1 MRSGLIYVTNFLLTA
16 ALGVVFIFLEDVQVD
31 LGLSDLD
38 IGLIAGTGFGAAL
51 FAHLLLSPLADRGI
65 TTPLSVVALVAG
77 VLGPIGFALGTSVGV
92 LAVSRGLTGIGLGL
106 FGLLARKALLGLDAT
121 GGGAKLGILLSTAVA
136 GFISGPLI
144 GAAFEPLGFAAPFIA
159 VSIGI
164 AIAGVPATIAI
175 ARTEVAAT
183 VVDHS
188 ELGRLLRRPRIQA
201 AMLCQAIVWMY
212 IGVFD
217 ATLDRFLTDLG
228 ASTSMVAVVI
238 ICVGAPM
245 LILPRVAG
253 SLAEANGAANVMLPS
268 LLILLPVMAGY
279 GWAGAIVTATIAGVF
294 HGIGESFVSVSAQVL
309 VLEVTGAERAAVGS
323 ALLETAGLSSA
334 ALGAGI
340 GPIVYGARGQDVFL
354 WTAVIGL
361 VLGLV
366 ALQRIVHAR
375 RSERWA
381 IVPQSTR

>member
-16 ALGVVFIFLEDVQVD
+16 ALGVVFIFLEDVQAD
-31 LGLSDLD
+31 YGLSDLD
-38 IGLIAGTGFGAAL
+38 IGIIAGTGFGAAL
-51 FAHLLLSPLADRGI
+51 LAHLLLSPLADRGV
-65 TTPLSVVALVAG
+65 TAPLSIVALLAG
-77 VLGPIGFALGTSVGV
+77 VLGPIGFAYGTTVEV
-92 LAVSRGLTGIGLGL
+92 LAVSRGFTGIGLGL

-144 GAAFEPLGFAAPFIA
+144 GAAFEPLGFAAPFLA
-159 VSIGI
+159 VAIGI
-164 AIAGVPATIAI
+164 ALTGVPATVAI
-175 ARTEVAAT
+175 ARTEVAAS

-188 ELGRLLRRPRIQA
+188 ELGRLLRRPRVQA

-217 ATLDRFLTDLG
+217 ATIDRFLTDLG
-228 ASTSMVAVVI
+228 ASTTMVAVVI

-245 LILPRVAG
+245 LVLPRVAG
-253 SLAEANGAANVMLPS
+253 SVAEASGAANVMLPS

-279 GWAGAIVTATIAGVF
+279 GWAGAIATATIAGFF
-294 HGIGESFVSVSAQVL
+294 HGVGESFVSVSAQVL

-334 ALGAGI
+334 ALGAGL
-340 GPIVYGARGQDVFL
+340 GPVVYGAAGQDVFL

-361 VLGLV
+361 GLGLL

-375 RSERWA
+375 RSERWS
-381 IVPQSTR
+381 PLPTS